1 MYFYLTETTGWI
13 ASSLEIYAFQ
23 EKTMIPL
30 RVAAVFACVFGFAYG
45 YLSHAY
51 PSMEV
56 SLVLLPINLWRLK
69 ELRRLIADSG
79 AAVDRPTHYEWLRP
93 FMHRADFP
101 AGHVLF
107 HKGDVGEAA
116 FLIGAGEVHIPEH
129 NATVGA
135 GGLLGEIGLLSAG
148 HVRTASAIC
157 RTDVRAWKISFDELE
172 QLCLQ
177 DAKFCLHMAKIIV
190 QRYQANL
197 HGAATPAAAIAPAG
211 PSLT

>member
-1 MYFYLTETTGWI
+1 MYYVTETTGWI
-13 ASSLEIYAFQ
+13 AGILELYAFQ

-51 PSMEV
+51 PSMAI
-56 SLVLLPINLWRLK
+56 SLALLPVNLWRLK

-79 AAVDRPTHYEWLRP
+79 AAVDRPSHYEWLRP

-107 HKGDVGEAA
+107 RKGEVGEAA

-129 NATVGA
+129 DATVGA

-148 HVRTASAIC
+148 HVRTASAVC
-157 RTDVRAWKISFDELE
+157 RTDIRAWKISFDELE

-177 DAKFCLHMAKIIV
+177 DAKFCLHMARVIV

-197 HGAATPAAAIAPAG
+197 QGSAQRASAAIAASP
-211 PSLT
+211 T

>member
-1 MYFYLTETTGWI
+1 
-13 ASSLEIYAFQ
+13 
-23 EKTMIPL
+23 MIPL

-51 PSMEV
+51 PSMAI
-56 SLVLLPINLWRLK
+56 SLALLPVNLWRLK

-79 AAVDRPTHYEWLRP
+79 AAVDRPSHYEWLRP

-107 HKGDVGEAA
+107 RKGEVGEAA

-129 NATVGA
+129 DATVGA

-148 HVRTASAIC
+148 HVRTASAVC

-177 DAKFCLHMAKIIV
+177 DSKFCLHMARVIV

-197 HGAATPAAAIAPAG
+197 QNSAQRASGAIAASP
-211 PSLT
+211 T

>member
-1 MYFYLTETTGWI
+1 MPTYLTEATGWI
-13 ASSLEIYAFQ
+13 ACVLEVYAFQ

-30 RVAAVFACVFGFAYG
+30 RVAAVFACLFGFAYG
-45 YLSHAY
+45 YLTHAY
-51 PSMEV
+51 PSMAV
-56 SLVLLPINLWRLK
+56 SVALLPLNLWRLK

-79 AAVDRPTHYEWLRP
+79 ASAIRPSGYEWLRP

-107 HKGDVGEAA
+107 RKGEVGEEA
-116 FLIGAGEVHIPEH
+116 FLVGAGEVHIPEH
-129 NATVGA
+129 DASVGA
-135 GGLLGEIGLLSAG
+135 GGLLGEIGLLTEG

-157 RTDVRAWKISFDELE
+157 RTDVRAWKISFAELE

-177 DAKFCLHMAKIIV
+177 DPQFCLHIARVIV

-197 HGAATPAAAIAPAG
+197 QSGAGEPPAALAASPA
-211 PSLT
+211 S

>member
-1 MYFYLTETTGWI
+1 MPTYLTEATGWI
-13 ASSLEIYAFQ
+13 ACVLEVYAFQ

-30 RVAAVFACVFGFAYG
+30 RVAAVFACLFGFAYG
-45 YLSHAY
+45 YLTHTY
-51 PSMEV
+51 PSMAV
-56 SLVLLPINLWRLK
+56 SVALLPLNLWRLK

-79 AAVDRPTHYEWLRP
+79 ASAIRQSGYEWLRP

-107 HKGDVGEAA
+107 RKGEVGDAA
-116 FLIGAGEVHIPEH
+116 FLIGAGDVRIPEH
-129 NATVGA
+129 DATVGA
-135 GGLLGEIGLLSAG
+135 GGLLGEIGLLTEG

-157 RTDVRAWKISFDELE
+157 RTEVRAWRISFGELE

-177 DAKFCLHMAKIIV
+177 NPQFCLHMARIIV

-197 HGAATPAAAIAPAG
+197 QVGAAASPN
-211 PSLT
+211 

>member
-1 MYFYLTETTGWI
+1 VLYYVTETTGWI
-13 ASSLEIYAFQ
+13 TCVLEIYAFQ

-30 RVAAVFACVFGFAYG
+30 RVAAVFACVFGFIYG

-51 PSMEV
+51 PSMAV
-56 SLVLLPINLWRLK
+56 SLVLLPVNLWRLK

-79 AAVDRPTHYEWLRP
+79 AAVGGPSHYEWLRP
-93 FMHRADFP
+93 FMHRADFR

-116 FLIGAGEVHIPEH
+116 VLIGAGEVHIPEH
-129 NATVGA
+129 DATVGA

-177 DAKFCLHMAKIIV
+177 DSKFCLHMARIIV

-197 HGAATPAAAIAPAG
+197 QNSAQRASGAIAASPN
-211 PSLT
+211 

>member
-1 MYFYLTETTGWI
+1 MPPYLTEATGWI
-13 ASSLEIYAFQ
+13 ACVLEVYAFQ

-30 RVAAVFACVFGFAYG
+30 RVAAVFACLFGFAYG

-51 PSMEV
+51 PSMAV
-56 SLVLLPINLWRLK
+56 SIALLPLNLWRLK

-79 AAVDRPTHYEWLRP
+79 ASAIRQSDYEWLRP
-93 FMHRADFP
+93 FMHCADFP

-107 HKGDVGEAA
+107 RKGEVGSEAFLVGAGDVR
-116 FLIGAGEVHIPEH
+116 IPEH
-129 NATVGA
+129 DAIVGA
-135 GGLLGEIGLLSAG
+135 GGLLGEIGLLTEG

-157 RTDVRAWKISFDELE
+157 RTDVRAWKISFAELE

-177 DAKFCLHMAKIIV
+177 DPQFCLHIARIIV

-197 HGAATPAAAIAPAG
+197 QRSASEPPAPAAAPAPI
-211 PSLT
+211 

>member
-13 ASSLEIYAFQ
+13 ASILEVYAFQ

-30 RVAAVFACVFGFAYG
+30 RIAAVFACLFGFAYG

-51 PSMEV
+51 PSMAV
-56 SLVLLPINLWRLK
+56 SIALLPLNLWRLK

-79 AAVDRPTHYEWLRP
+79 ASAIRSSFHYEWLRP

-107 HKGDVGEAA
+107 RKGEVGDEA
-116 FLIGAGEVHIPEH
+116 FLIGAGEVHIHEY

-135 GGLLGEIGLLSAG
+135 GGLLGEIGLLTAG

-157 RTDVRAWKISFDELE
+157 RTDVRAWQISYAELE

-177 DAKFCLHMAKIIV
+177 DSKFCLNMARVIV

-197 HGAATPAAAIAPAG
+197 QIAAASAAAAVAAAP
-211 PSLT
+211 T

>member
-1 MYFYLTETTGWI
+1 VPTYLTEATGWI
-13 ASSLEIYAFQ
+13 ACVLEVYAFQ

-30 RVAAVFACVFGFAYG
+30 RVAAVFACLFGFAYG

-51 PSMEV
+51 PSMAV
-56 SLVLLPINLWRLK
+56 SVALLPLNLWRLK

-79 AAVDRPTHYEWLRP
+79 ASAIRQTGYEWLRP

-107 HKGDVGEAA
+107 RKGEVGGEA
-116 FLIGAGEVHIPEH
+116 FLIGAGDVHIPEH
-129 NATVGA
+129 GARVGA
-135 GGLLGEIGLLSAG
+135 GGLLGEIGLLTEG

-157 RTDVRAWKISFDELE
+157 RTDVRAWKISFAELE

-177 DAKFCLHMAKIIV
+177 DPQFCLHIARVIV

-197 HGAATPAAAIAPAG
+197 QNTAAAGAAPTPV
-211 PSLT
+211 

>member
-1 MYFYLTETTGWI
+1 VYFYLTETTGWI
-13 ASSLEIYAFQ
+13 ATILEVYAFQ

-30 RVAAVFACVFGFAYG
+30 RVAAVFACVFGFVYG

-51 PSMEV
+51 PSMALA
-56 SLVLLPINLWRLK
+56 LVLLPVNLWRLK

-79 AAVDRPTHYEWLRP
+79 AAVDRPSHYEWLRP

-116 FLIGAGEVHIPEH
+116 FLIGAGEVYIPEH
-129 NATVGA
+129 DATVGA
-135 GGLLGEIGLLSAG
+135 GGLLGEIGLLSKG
-148 HVRTASAIC
+148 HVRTATAIC

-177 DAKFCLHMAKIIV
+177 DSKFCLHMARVIV

-197 HGAATPAAAIAPAG
+197 QNSAQHAPTAIATSP
-211 PSLT
+211 T

>member
-1 MYFYLTETTGWI
+1 MYYVTETTGWI
-13 ASSLEIYAFQ
+13 AGILELYAFQ

-51 PSMEV
+51 PSMAI
-56 SLVLLPINLWRLK
+56 SLALLPVNLWRLK
-69 ELRRLIADSG
+69 ELRRLIANSG
-79 AAVDRPTHYEWLRP
+79 AAVDRPSHYEWLRP

-107 HKGDVGEAA
+107 RKGEVGEAA

-129 NATVGA
+129 DATVGA

-148 HVRTASAIC
+148 HVRTASAVC
-157 RTDVRAWKISFDELE
+157 RTDIRAWKISFDELE

-177 DAKFCLHMAKIIV
+177 DAKFCLHMARVIV

-197 HGAATPAAAIAPAG
+197 QGGAQRASAAIAASP
-211 PSLT
+211 T